1 MLSKLDDIKLKLGV
15 SISEEL
21 FDFDK
26 PPDYQC
32 PNIDGILRN
41 ISYAQRELSTAK
53 HQEDIETIIEYI
65 EKAENDLYNLDYDLE
80 DLREVIINIR
90 GWGESWKKLAKSLLE
105 DRDDLFEYF
114 ELEDDE

>member
-1 MLSKLDDIKLKLGV
+1 MLSKLDDIKMKLGV
-15 SISEEL
+15 SLSEEL

-41 ISYAQRELSTAK
+41 ISYAQRELTTAK
-53 HQEDIETIIEYI
+53 HQDDIETIIEYI

-80 DLREVIINIR
+80 DLRHAIINIR

-105 DRDDLFEYF
+105 DRDDLVEYF
-114 ELEDDE
+114 DLGDDK

>member
-1 MLSKLDDIKLKLGV
+1 MNSKLDGIKMKLGV

-41 ISYAQRELSTAK
+41 ISYTQRELSTAK
-53 HQEDIETIIEYI
+53 HQEDIESIIEYI

-105 DRDDLFEYF
+105 DRDDLVEYF
-114 ELEDDE
+114 DLEDDM